1 MAKEELREE
10 LKIEIGNLERLNGEM
25 KQLLTKI
32 SDNLQKSVS

>member
-25 KQLLTKI
+25 KQI
-32 SDNLQKSVS
+32 QLQNTSLVVLRFL